1 MGVRDRASAQRASPA
16 APAPQRHHRCAHRR
30 VDPLRETSDRMDDQE
45 YGLFTD
51 ELVQCL
57 YAPHTMPC
65 MIRATIQR
73 QFGQGYSYFENL
85 YYVQECFIF
94 VASKANSTI
103 DLRAWA
109 LFANDESIH
118 KWGVPGRYASPED
131 RGFDR
136 MVIDDNSSAPLS
148 CVSLA
153 TDPNTGV
160 PLSQDGRCGP
170 LFGTRC
176 AEERYPWCN
185 EDNGFCGDTE
195 EHRNAQAST
204 RYDWRRQTPI
214 QRGNASVYS
223 VMDPSIM
230 ITDFLPHYTPHLYH
244 MMENLLGIWATWR
257 EFIDQ
262 RGSGMTFASPEWL
275 VLPQNSIQ
283 SLETRSA
290 RATRGLVRA
299 VFPEIKLIDSRALR
313 GLGQRGLVYFPQLVA
328 SDRSAAEHGE
338 INQMIT
344 GIRRRL
350 AGLMPHFW
358 AAIHRNLEI
367 DSSTIS
373 EGDVVVTF
381 VDRQAAGNRGLAP
394 SLARELLW
402 ELATLEAGIRVHW
415 LRFELLT
422 LREQVARASAT
433 DVLVG
438 VHGNGLTHVL
448 FIRRPGALVEIFP
461 GDGSR
466 ILAFQQFSELR
477 GVAYFGLQAASGRVF
492 REGSCDGQSSNMS
505 QPLPGPAARADC
517 VVEGRN
523 INQVIEKLDLF
534 HVLCLVLGGIHESQI
549 GPQALRRDPRDR
561 CWPRCFEYLDG
572 RRSAAQVCRSS
583 APQKRPLI
591 FQDLFL
597 HS

>member
-1 MGVRDRASAQRASPA
+1 MGK
-16 APAPQRHHRCAHRR
+16 
-30 VDPLRETSDRMDDQE
+30 QE

-51 ELVQCL
+51 ELVRCLSAPDANQC
-57 YAPHTMPC
+57 MV
-65 MIRATIQR
+65 RATIQR
-73 QFGQGYSYFENL
+73 QFGQGYSYFENV
-85 YYVQECFIF
+85 YYVQESFIF
-94 VASKANSTI
+94 VTSKVNSTI
-103 DLRAWA
+103 DLSAWA
-109 LFANDESIH
+109 LFTNDESIR

-136 MVIDDNSSAPLS
+136 IVIDNNLSMS

-153 TDPNTGV
+153 TEYAAVV

-176 AEERYPWCN
+176 GDQQNPWCI
-185 EDNGFCGDTE
+185 EANGWCGDTE
-195 EHRNAQAST
+195 EHRDAQASA
-204 RYDWRRQTPI
+204 RYDWRRQTLI
-214 QRGNASVYS
+214 QRGNASSYS
-223 VMDPSIM
+223 VLDPSIM

-244 MMENLLGIWATWR
+244 MMENLLGIWAAWC

-262 RGSGMTFASPEWL
+262 RGSGITHASPEWL
-275 VLPQNSIQ
+275 ILPQNSLQ
-283 SLETRSA
+283 SLGTRSA

-299 VFPEIKLIDSRALR
+299 VFPEIKIIDSRALR
-313 GLGQRGLVYFPQLVA
+313 SLGQRGAVHFPKLIA
-328 SDRSAAEHGE
+328 SDRSAAEHGN

-358 AAIHRNLEI
+358 AAISRNLELNP
-367 DSSTIS
+367 STTRA
-373 EGDVVVTF
+373 GQDVVVTF
-381 VDRQAAGNRGLAP
+381 VDRQASGNRGLAP

-402 ELATLEAGIRVHW
+402 ELATLEAGIRVLW

-492 REGSCDGQSSNMS
+492 REGSCDGLSSNAS
-505 QPLPGPAARADC
+505 QLLLGSAAPDDC
-517 VVEGRN
+517 VVEARN
-523 INQVIEKLDLF
+523 INQIIEKLDVQ
-534 HVLCLVLGGIHESQI
+534 HVVCLVLGAIYESQI
-549 GPQALRRDPRDR
+549 GLRAMGSDPRDR
-561 CWPRCFEYLDG
+561 CWPRCSAYLDG
-572 RRSAAQVCRSS
+572 RRSAAQVCCIS
-583 APQKRPLI
+583 AVLSIERPLT
-591 FQDLFL
+591 
-597 HS
+597 